1 VQQAVNVPAH
11 LLEEDPRRR
20 APARASRGGAGLE
33 PAEVGGLE
41 TVVAR
46 LAIDAVG
53 AHARDH
59 GPGDRAEDAVLLC
72 LTNVNDAPPQLRKTP
87 LPHRGRTS
95 LLARETLP
103 TIEHLRFNIDRS
115 KSRFQ

>member
-53 AHARDH
+53 TDARDH
-59 GPGDRAEDAVLLC
+59 GPGERAEVDPLGC
-72 LTNVNDAPPQLRKTP
+72 LTNVNDAPPQEHNAP

-95 LLARETLP
+95 LVARETLP